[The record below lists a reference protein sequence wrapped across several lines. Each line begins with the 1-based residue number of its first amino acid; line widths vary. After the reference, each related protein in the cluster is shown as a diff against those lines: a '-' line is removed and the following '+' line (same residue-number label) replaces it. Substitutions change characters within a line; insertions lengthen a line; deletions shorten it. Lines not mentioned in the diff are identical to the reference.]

1 VYRLLVSYVV
11 LDVPTSKFGD
21 ALRAQVEERLNFFE
35 TGAPPSKN
43 ADAIRRVLDD
53 LALEDGDEDAD
64 EMADAE
70 PILTTLEPTPR
81 KEKKKK
87 RKSEAMDVDE
97 DDEGPSSKK
106 VKLSKE
112 EKKALKR
119 AKKEKKEAKKALAD
133 VSVSLFVLFTSLTHI
148 TTARGCPQKEERGQE
163 GIGGCECKFVCLVYI
178 SYSHHYSTRMSPKRR
193 KRKRKRRRARH
204 NEPSRIFCSAR
215 SLSYHLHILP
225 VRRILLYIHH
235 VATCYTNRYRIT
247 MRGMKYNIYSHG

>member
-1 VYRLLVSYVV
+1 MYRLLVSYVV

-148 TTARGCPQKEERGQE
+148 TTARGCPQKEEREKGKEEEQ
-163 GIGGCECKFVCLVYI
+163 GIMNPLVFFVLLDLYLITCIYCLSEESCYI
-178 SYSHHYSTRMSPKRR
+178 YTM
-193 KRKRKRRRARH
+193 
-204 NEPSRIFCSAR
+204 
-215 SLSYHLHILP
+215 
-225 VRRILLYIHH
+225 LLLAIQIDTGLQCG
-235 VATCYTNRYRIT
+235 V
-247 MRGMKYNIYSHG
+247 

>member
-1 VYRLLVSYVV
+1 MYRLLVSYVV

-64 EMADAE
+64 EEMADAE

-87 RKSEAMDVDE
+87 RKSDAMDVDE
-97 DDEGPSSKK
+97 DDEGHSSKK

-119 AKKEKKEAKKALAD
+119 AKKEKKEAKKALSD
-133 VSVSLFVLFTSLTHI
+133 VSVI
-148 TTARGCPQKEERGQE
+148 
-163 GIGGCECKFVCLVYI
+163 VCLVYV
-178 SYSHHYSTRMSPKRR
+178 SYSYHYSTRMSPKRR

-204 NEPSRIFCSAR
+204 NEPSRISCSAR
-215 SLSYHLHILP
+215 SLSYLLHIL
-225 VRRILLYIHH
+225 RLREILLYIHH

-247 MRGMKYNIYSHG
+247 MRGIKYNIYSHR